1 MTSVLF
7 FCQFHFNGF
16 FKFMLYFFIFFRRLY
31 FSYPNIYYRAEKDC
45 FSYKGNHPISAA
57 EGKGA
62 DFKKGEKQSPR
73 FSQSTRSIR

>member
-1 MTSVLF
+1 MTFVLV

-16 FKFMLYFFIFFRRLY
+16 FKFMLYFFYIFFVGSIFLTPT
-31 FSYPNIYYRAEKDC
+31 FIIEPKNC
-45 FSYKGNHPISAA
+45 FSYKGNNSVSAA

>member
-1 MTSVLF
+1 MLFPASLAYHIQKVVLF
-7 FCQFHFNGF
+7 DPLLALYKFV
-16 FKFMLYFFIFFRRLY
+16 FKQR
-31 FSYPNIYYRAEKDC
+31 
-45 FSYKGNHPISAA
+45 NHSISAV